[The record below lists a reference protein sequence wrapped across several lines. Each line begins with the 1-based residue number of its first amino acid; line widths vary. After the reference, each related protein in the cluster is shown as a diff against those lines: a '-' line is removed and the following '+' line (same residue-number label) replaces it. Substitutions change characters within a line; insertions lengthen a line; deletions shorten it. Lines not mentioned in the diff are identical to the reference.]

1 MTHTSII
8 SHQLYN
14 PKDLVNKDKEMINF
28 QATDPLVLK
37 TFTTTPKVKI
47 GMRRIEALGL
57 LHLMILGRAKNEI
70 LRV

>member
-14 PKDLVNKDKEMINF
+14 PKDLVNKDKEMINS
-28 QATDPLVLK
+28 QATDPLVLQ
-37 TFTTTPKVKI
+37 TFTRTPKVKI
-47 GMRRIEALGL
+47 GMRRIEALEL
-57 LHLMILGRAKNEI
+57 LLLMILVRANNEI